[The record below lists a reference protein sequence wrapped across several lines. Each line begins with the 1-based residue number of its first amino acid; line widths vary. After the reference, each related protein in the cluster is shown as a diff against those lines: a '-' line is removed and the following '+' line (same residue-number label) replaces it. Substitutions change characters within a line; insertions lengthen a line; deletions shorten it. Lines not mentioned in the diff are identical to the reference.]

1 MSVAPPTTGDGE
13 ALMPMLRSAP
23 TFTVKPLLTL
33 LLVVSGSVCVWVT
46 LAVSVNVPAAVVVA
60 TIVMEATP
68 YRARAPMEHVMV
80 VVPEQVPCVGVA
92 ETSVR
97 EAGNTLVTTTF
108 VEGSG
113 PLLVAVT
120 V

>member
-1 MSVAPPTTGDGE
+1 
-13 ALMPMLRSAP
+13 
-23 TFTVKPLLTL
+23 
-33 LLVVSGSVCVWVT
+33 LLVVSGSVSVWVT
-46 LAVSVNVPAAVVVA
+46 LAVSVYVPAAVVVA
-60 TIVMEATP
+60 TMVMVAAP
-68 YRARAPMEHVMV
+68 YRAREPMEHVMV
-80 VVPEQVPCVGVA
+80 VAPEQVPCVGVA

-97 EAGNTLVTTTF
+97 EDGNTFVTTTF